1 MAACF
6 ALVPGMNPIKLL
18 ATFSVVLT
26 CCALW
31 GTAIGD
37 EHSAEEVS
45 RLELTLD
52 DAIRLAL
59 RNNRS
64 LLDARLSRT
73 LDEFALDVAEDR
85 YRPTASTGSSA
96 RAAKDGDPTA
106 NLSAEASLR
115 VPTGGRFTLRWSKPL
130 AGGGEDSD
138 SYSLGFEQPLLRGF
152 GGAVDTAPL
161 RVAQLVEEINILS
174 FRETIAGVVASA
186 IRSWRALDRANRQL
200 EIAMASLQ
208 RAEGQLEVNRALV
221 KAGRIAERELLQ
233 SEAEIADRELAL
245 VETKFGL
252 TSANLGL
259 IDILDIDSATLIR
272 PLETPAIP
280 RSVPGVAEGI
290 EMALRSRPDYSKA
303 LLDAEIA
310 GIELVVAGN
319 DRLWDLS
326 LETNVSGARDGG
338 RTDYAVGL
346 RLMVPLWDRSPRQA
360 WMQAR
365 AGVQRAERGLV
376 ELRQSIGIAVRQAV
390 HDLDVG
396 LRRIELA
403 RRALALARQKIEIER
418 DKLRLGLS
426 SSFQLSQY
434 EDDLVRAQNAAVD
447 ALIGYEN
454 ALTSLDLT
462 LGTTLETWNIQVE
475 QVGR

>member
-6 ALVPGMNPIKLL
+6 VLIPGMNPIKLL

-45 RLELTLD
+45 RLDLTLD

-73 LDEFALDVAEDR
+73 LDEFALDVAGDR
-85 YRPTASTGSSA
+85 YRPTASIDSSA

-106 NLSAEASLR
+106 SLSAGASLR
-115 VPTGGRFTLRWSKPL
+115 VPTGGSFTLRWSKPL
-130 AGGGEDSD
+130 AGGGED
-138 SYSLGFEQPLLRGF
+138 YSLGFEQPLLKGF

-161 RVAQLVEEINILS
+161 RVERLEEEINILS

-186 IRSWRALDRANRQL
+186 IQSWRALDQANREL
-200 EIAMASLQ
+200 EIATASLQ

-259 IDILDIDSATLIR
+259 IGILDIDSATLIR
-272 PLETPAIP
+272 PLETPATP

-303 LLDAEIA
+303 LLNAEIA
-310 GIELVVAGN
+310 RIRLVVAGN
-319 DRLWDLS
+319 NRLWDLS
-326 LETNVSGARDGG
+326 LDTNVSGAGNGG
-338 RTDYAVGL
+338 QTDYEVGL

-360 WMQAR
+360 WMRAR
-365 AGVQRAERGLV
+365 AEVQRAERGLV
-376 ELRQSIGIAVRQAV
+376 ELRQSIGISVRQAV

-403 RRALALARQKIEIER
+403 RRALALAREKLEIER
-418 DKLRLGLS
+418 SKLRLGLS

-447 ALIGYEN
+447 ALIRYEN